1 MVRVLL
7 ADDHNL
13 VRMGIKQLLMGV
25 GDIDVV
31 AEAKSGEEAIALAKR
46 HRPDIILM
54 DVTMPGIGG
63 LEATRRLRRLNP
75 NIKVVVLS
83 IHVDGPIPERMLDAG
98 ATGYLTKGCDPQEM
112 LSAITA
118 VHRGEYYVCA
128 EIAQLMV
135 KARIDGSQSPMQ
147 DLSRRELQVLMMVA
161 QGRKIQEIASQLCLS
176 PKTVS
181 TYRTRL
187 FKKLG
192 ARTDVE
198 LTHIAL
204 RHGVVAPQ
212 GVAGP
217 QVSAP

>member
-54 DVTMPGIGG
+54 DVTMPGMGG
-63 LEATRRLRRLNP
+63 LEATRRLRRTHP
-75 NIKVVVLS
+75 DIKVVVLS
-83 IHVDGPIPERMLDAG
+83 IHVDGPIPDRMLDAG
-98 ATGYLTKGCDPQEM
+98 AAGYLTKGCALEEM
-112 LSAITA
+112 LRAIA
-118 VHRGEYYVCA
+118 VVHRGEYYVCS
-128 EIAQLMV
+128 EIAQLMA
-135 KARIDGSQSPMQ
+135 KARIDGSPCQVQ
-147 DLSRRELQVLMMVA
+147 DLSRRELQILMMVA
-161 QGRKIQEIASQLCLS
+161 QGRKTQEIAGELCLS

-187 FKKLG
+187 YKKLG

-204 RHGVVAPQ
+204 RHGVVPPEVAAAPR
-212 GVAGP
+212 VT
-217 QVSAP
+217 AP